1 MTPDETTDQTSTTLG
16 LVSPVPMCVRPTGER
31 IPCDNQSLYVCA
43 DAVYECVTAAPQAA
57 VGVPPTLP
65 RTGLDVHQGLTLGA
79 GMLALGVGVVMAVL
93 TRHRT
98 SR

>member
-31 IPCDNQSLYVCA
+31 IPCDNQPLYVCG
-43 DAVYECVTAAPQAA
+43 DAVLCASDTVTVE

-65 RTGLDVHQGLTLGA
+65 RTGLDVHQGLTLGV
-79 GMLALGVGVVMAVL
+79 GSLALGVGVVMAVL